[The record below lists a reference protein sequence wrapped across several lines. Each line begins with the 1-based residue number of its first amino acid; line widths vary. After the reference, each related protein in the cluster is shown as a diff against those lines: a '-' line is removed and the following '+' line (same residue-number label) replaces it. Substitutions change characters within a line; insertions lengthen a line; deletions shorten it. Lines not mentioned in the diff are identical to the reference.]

1 MDCENL
7 LNLIDY
13 NESTFYVSLTI
24 LIIGAIILTVVE
36 LFGNDAWAQRNI
48 CWVGPIVFI
57 TFFATLGS
65 LFTTAYF
72 YFTNDSKVEDA
83 FFKEA
88 VTQNV
93 VVIDKR
99 EYPMYTDYTLQC
111 GRLNNIAARIPTFE
125 GLSGEPVYAVNI
137 QNLSS
142 WVHDTSLRKKI
153 DDAINLYEIYGN
165 K

>member
-1 MDCENL
+1 MDCETL
-7 LNLIDY
+7 LNLIDH

-24 LIIGAIILTVVE
+24 LIIGVIILGVVE
-36 LFGNDAWAQRNI
+36 LFGTEAWFSRNS
-48 CWVGPIVFI
+48 CWVSPIVFI

-65 LFTTAYF
+65 LFTAVYF

-88 VTQNV
+88 AIQDIV
-93 VVIDKR
+93 VLNKR

-125 GLSGEPVYAVNI
+125 GLAGDPVYAVSI
-137 QNLSS
+137 QELSS
-142 WVHDTSLRKKI
+142 WVHRAHLRKKI
-153 DDAINLYEIYGN
+153 DDAIRLYELYD
-165 K
+165 KK